1 MVIQFN
7 KDLPLCFV
15 NITDWNENF
24 MDMLLSW
31 FQSFLSVVKTFEIKD
46 VVDILCV
53 TFIIYT
59 LIKFIRDTKAEQL
72 LKGAALLIFIY
83 LVANI
88 FHLTMLS
95 ALLKMFVE
103 FGVLII
109 LIIFQPEIRN
119 GLEKL
124 GRNKIS
130 KTFGFSTTDDEG
142 ELNMAKRKC
151 INDVVAV
158 SNSFSSKKIGALIV
172 FEQQTKLGDIIDTGT
187 VIDAAS
193 SVSLLGNMFFNK
205 APLHDGAVIIRD
217 GRVYAAG
224 CILPL
229 TRKNRDVDV
238 NLGTRHRAAIGMS
251 EDSDAVVVVVSEE
264 TGAISLVHKGRL
276 QKMRDSEELREY
288 LQKLM
293 LPENSRNDFKDYIPI
308 FSSIRKDR
316 KNING
321 KGKKE
326 NSEY

>member
-1 MVIQFN
+1 MVIRFN

-24 MDMLLSW
+24 MDMLFSW
-31 FQSFLSVVKTFEIKD
+31 FQSFVSVVKTFEIKD
-46 VVDILCV
+46 VIDILCV

-83 LVANI
+83 ILATL

-130 KTFGFSTTDDEG
+130 KTFGFSNTDDEG
-142 ELNMAKRKC
+142 ELNMARRKC
-151 INDVVAV
+151 INDVVAI

-205 APLHDGAVIIRD
+205 APLHDGAVIIRN

-229 TRKNRDVDV
+229 TKKNKDVDV

-276 QKMRDSEELREY
+276 KRMRDSEELREY

-293 LPENSRNDFKDYIPI
+293 LPENPKNDFKDYIPI

-321 KGKKE
+321 KRKKE
-326 NSEY
+326 NSEH

>member
-1 MVIQFN
+1 
-7 KDLPLCFV
+7 
-15 NITDWNENF
+15 

-83 LVANI
+83 LVANM

-109 LIIFQPEIRN
+109 LVIFQPEIRN

>member
-1 MVIQFN
+1 
-7 KDLPLCFV
+7 
-15 NITDWNENF
+15 
-24 MDMLLSW
+24 MDMFFSW

-46 VVDILCV
+46 VIDIMCV

-83 LVANI
+83 ILATL

-130 KTFGFSTTDDEG
+130 KTFGFSNTDDEG
-142 ELNMAKRKC
+142 ELNMARRKC
-151 INDVVAV
+151 INDVVAI

-205 APLHDGAVIIRD
+205 APLHDGAVIIRN

-229 TRKNRDVDV
+229 TKKNKDVDV

-276 QKMRDSEELREY
+276 KRMRDSEELREY

-293 LPENSRNDFKDYIPI
+293 LPENTRNDLKDYIPI

-316 KNING
+316 KNIIW
-321 KGKKE
+321 KRKKRKF
-326 NSEY
+326 

>member
-1 MVIQFN
+1 
-7 KDLPLCFV
+7 
-15 NITDWNENF
+15 
-24 MDMLLSW
+24 MDMFFSW
-31 FQSFLSVVKTFEIKD
+31 FQSFVSVVKTFEIKD

-83 LVANI
+83 LLATL

>member
-1 MVIQFN
+1 
-7 KDLPLCFV
+7 
-15 NITDWNENF
+15 

-83 LVANI
+83 LV
-88 FHLTMLS
+88 
-95 ALLKMFVE
+95 
-103 FGVLII
+103 
-109 LIIFQPEIRN
+109 
-119 GLEKL
+119 
-124 GRNKIS
+124 IS

>member
-1 MVIQFN
+1 
-7 KDLPLCFV
+7 
-15 NITDWNENF
+15 

-31 FQSFLSVVKTFEIKD
+31 FQSLLSVVKTFEIKD

>member
-1 MVIQFN
+1 
-7 KDLPLCFV
+7 
-15 NITDWNENF
+15 
-24 MDMLLSW
+24 MLLSW

>member
-1 MVIQFN
+1 M
-7 KDLPLCFV
+7 
-15 NITDWNENF
+15 DWNENF

>member
-1 MVIQFN
+1 
-7 KDLPLCFV
+7 
-15 NITDWNENF
+15 

>member
-1 MVIQFN
+1 
-7 KDLPLCFV
+7 
-15 NITDWNENF
+15 

-229 TRKNRDVDV
+229 TIKNRDVDV

>member
-1 MVIQFN
+1 
-7 KDLPLCFV
+7 
-15 NITDWNENF
+15 

-88 FHLTMLS
+88 FYFFFLS

>member
-1 MVIQFN
+1 
-7 KDLPLCFV
+7 
-15 NITDWNENF
+15 
-24 MDMLLSW
+24 MDMFFSW
-31 FQSFLSVVKTFEIKD
+31 FQSFVSVVKTFEIKD

-83 LVANI
+83 LLATL

-130 KTFGFSTTDDEG
+130 NTFGFSNTDDEG
-142 ELNMAKRKC
+142 ELNMAIRKC
-151 INDVVAV
+151 INDVVAI

-187 VIDAAS
+187 IIDAAS

-205 APLHDGAVIIRD
+205 APLHDGAVIIRN

-229 TRKNRDVDV
+229 TKKNKDVDV

-276 QKMRDSEELREY
+276 KKMRDSEQLREY

-293 LPENSRNDFKDYIPI
+293 LPENSKNDFKDYIPI